1 MHSLILSF
9 GIPSFQFKYVAKIL
23 ALVMAV
29 SVSLALG
36 SCGSSKTVSKTASP
50 THRPTKPANVKDL
63 DISSMS
69 KSERTLV
76 KEATAWLGTPY
87 KYGGNTRSGVD
98 CSGFVYHV
106 FRNSLD
112 ITLPRN
118 SGKQHDYCR
127 KISKKDLSTGDLVFF
142 ATTRGSKKVSHV
154 GLYVGDGKMIHAS
167 TSRGVVCQNLSDD
180 YYTRTFVGAGRIES
194 FASINKS
201 EKKKPQRH
209 KPEKTSEKPTEKPK
223 SEAAVPV
230 SSAPVQSVHVDD
242 IDSVLGQPDAPVVED
257 TPQSAVPEML
267 NPEPS
272 APMPTDT
279 PEALP
284 SPAEPPSPVAAP
296 APVAVPEP
304 VPVTPVKIE
313 NDSSPATSSV
323 ISSTDGDARNAVL
336 SKLPALK

>member
-1 MHSLILSF
+1 MAVVL
-9 GIPSFQFKYVAKIL
+9 
-23 ALVMAV
+23 AV
-29 SVSLALG
+29 SVGMSLG
-36 SCGSSKTVSKTASP
+36 SCGSSKTASKTASP
-50 THRPTKPANVKDL
+50 KPRPTQPANVKDL

-142 ATTRGSKKVSHV
+142 ATTRGSSKVSHV

-180 YYTRTFVGAGRIES
+180 YYTRTFVSAGRIES
-194 FASINKS
+194 FASINKT

-209 KPEKTSEKPTEKPK
+209 KSDKPADKPK
-223 SEAAVPV
+223 DNRNQHPTQSTPAVRQSTP
-230 SSAPVQSVHVDD
+230 SVHVDE
-242 IDSVLGQPDAPVVED
+242 IDNVLHPIPTVADAP
-257 TPQSAVPEML
+257 SGVP
-267 NPEPS
+267 
-272 APMPTDT
+272 DV
-279 PEALP
+279 
-284 SPAEPPSPVAAP
+284 PPSEPAPASTLPEEPVAAP
-296 APVAVPEP
+296 AYSEP
-304 VPVTPVKIE
+304 SVISATDSPQPLPITPVKIE
-313 NDSSPATSSV
+313 KDVSGSG
-323 ISSTDGDARNAVL
+323 STGVSTADGDARNAVL
-336 SKLPALK
+336 NKLPELR